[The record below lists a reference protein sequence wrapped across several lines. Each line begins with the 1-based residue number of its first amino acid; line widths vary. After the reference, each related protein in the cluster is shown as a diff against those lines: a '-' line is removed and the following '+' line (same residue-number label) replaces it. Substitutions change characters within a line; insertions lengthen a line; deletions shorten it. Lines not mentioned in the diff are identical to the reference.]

1 MKELQVF
8 PEQFPDINIL
18 KNWEHNG
25 RKIILIT
32 DWRFVNPEI
41 PIYCFSD
48 LTHEYVRR
56 WLNTNQP
63 AIYGGRGYVGNHLY
77 KQRLFSRV
85 SVNGWANI
93 SLNSFPHSRW
103 RVMNLP
109 KHPWKVRNVKR
120 VLIAPSKATSTYW
133 TPNLENGW
141 VASMMDKF
149 PGAEIKVRFKT
160 GKPGVRWSTLWND
173 FDWAD
178 LVVSQSSAVTVEA
191 FWYGKKVISTEPCIT
206 WAAHKST
213 LDNWEDPTEPLL
225 RDQWHEHLAWSQFTN
240 AEFSSGEFLNLL
252 EQYVGPITSYN
263 PQHHYNLKI

>member
-1 MKELQVF
+1 MRELQVF
-8 PEQFPDINIL
+8 PEQFPDKSIL
-18 KNWEHNG
+18 KNWERAG
-25 RKIILIT
+25 REIILIN
-32 DWRFVNPEI
+32 DWRSTNAEI

-48 LTHEYVRR
+48 LTHECVRR
-56 WLNTNQP
+56 WLNTGRSVV
-63 AIYGGRGYVGNHLY
+63 YGGRGYVGNHLY

-85 SVNGWANI
+85 SVNGWANTLLQPI
-93 SLNSFPHSRW
+93 PYSRW
-103 RVMNLP
+103 GVMNLV
-109 KHPWKVRNVKR
+109 KHPWKVKKVKR

-133 TPNLENGW
+133 TPNLDNGW

-160 GKPGVRWSTLWND
+160 GKPGVRWSTLWSD

-213 LDNWEDPTEPLL
+213 LDDWDNPSEPLL
-225 RDQWHEHLAWSQFTN
+225 REQWHEHLAWSQFTTD
-240 AEFSSGEFLNLL
+240 EFSSGEFLNLL
-252 EQYVGPITSYN
+252 ELYLGPITEYKS
-263 PQHHYNLKI
+263 QHFYNLKI